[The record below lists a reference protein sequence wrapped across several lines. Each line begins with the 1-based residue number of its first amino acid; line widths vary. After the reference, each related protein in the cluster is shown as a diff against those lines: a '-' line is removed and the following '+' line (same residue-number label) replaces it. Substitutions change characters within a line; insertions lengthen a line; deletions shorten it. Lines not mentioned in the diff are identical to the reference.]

1 MVVPSLTLDA
11 LLKDIAVPVSAEL
24 AAVAP
29 GDVVL
34 DSRLV
39 KPGDLFVAMPGVDG
53 DGRHFVEGALGAGA
67 SSVLAE
73 ANDFESN
80 DPRVITIPN
89 LRAYCG
95 LIARRFYRNP
105 SSDMAITAV
114 TGTNGKTSV
123 TDYIAQLLR
132 LLGQPAGIIGTL
144 GSRLVSGDVSDAV
157 NTTPDIFTLSRILD
171 QWRDDSIQYVAL
183 EASSHALAQ
192 HRLDGLSIH
201 TGVFTNLTRDHLD
214 YHGSIEAY
222 CDAKLALFR
231 DFDLVR
237 AIYNA
242 DDSMSAQVAS
252 VAQCPALGISLADPS
267 ADILVTLDTESSRGL
282 TAKLHTPYGTELLD
296 LPLHGTFNA
305 FNVAAAIATL
315 AGMGFSFS
323 ELCSAS
329 QQLHPVAGRM
339 ELVGL
344 GAVPRVVVDYAH
356 TPDALQ
362 RAILGL
368 RASVSGKLWVVFGC
382 GGDRDKGKRPIMGRI
397 AEQYADCVVVTNDN
411 PRHEPPQRI
420 ADDIV
425 SGCSGSPAIQL
436 DRAAAI
442 HHAIL
447 NADDDDTIL
456 IAGKGHEPYQ
466 LIAGQRLPFS
476 DGDVAREA
484 LDIRGRDA

>member
-1 MVVPSLTLDA
+1 MGVPSLTLDA
-11 LLKDIAVPVSAEL
+11 LLKDIVAPVPAEL
-24 AAVAP
+24 ATVTPADVA
-29 GDVVL
+29 L

-39 KPGDLFVAMPGVDG
+39 EAGDLFVAVPGIDG

-73 ANDFESN
+73 ASDFESN
-80 DPRVITIPN
+80 DPRVIAIPN

-105 SSDMAITAV
+105 SSDMTLTAV

-144 GSRLVSGDVSDAV
+144 GSRLVSGEISDAV
-157 NTTPDIFTLSRILD
+157 NTTPDIFTLSRTLD

-214 YHGSIEAY
+214 YHGSIDAY

-231 DFDLVR
+231 DFDLAKAV
-237 AIYNA
+237 YNA
-242 DDSMSAQVAS
+242 DDAMSAQVAS
-252 VAQCPALGISLADPS
+252 IAQCPALGISLTDSS
-267 ADILVTLDTESSRGL
+267 ADILVALEAEDSQGL
-282 TAKLHTPYGTELLD
+282 RAKLHSPYGTEHLD

-315 AGMGFSFS
+315 VGMGFSFS

-329 QQLHPVAGRM
+329 HQLHPVAGRM
-339 ELVGL
+339 ELVGQ

-362 RAILGL
+362 RAMLGL
-368 RASVSGKLWVVFGC
+368 RSSVSGKLWVVFGC
-382 GGDRDKGKRPIMGRI
+382 GGDRDTGKRPIMGRI
-397 AEQYADCVVVTNDN
+397 AEQYADCVIVTNDN
-411 PRHEPPQRI
+411 PRHESPQQI
-420 ADDIV
+420 AEDIV
-425 SGCSGSPAIQL
+425 SGCLESPAIQL

-466 LIAGQRLPFS
+466 LVAGRRLPFS
-476 DGDVAREA
+476 DGDVAQEA
-484 LDIRGRDA
+484 LEIRGRGA

>member
-1 MVVPSLTLDA
+1 
-11 LLKDIAVPVSAEL
+11 
-24 AAVAP
+24 
-29 GDVVL
+29 
-34 DSRLV
+34 
-39 KPGDLFVAMPGVDG
+39 MPGVSG
-53 DGRHFVEGALGAGA
+53 DGRHFVNRALSAGT
-67 SSVLAE
+67 SSGPVLAE

-80 DPRVITIPN
+80 DPRVIAIPN

-95 LIARRFYRNP
+95 LIARRFYRNLEE
-105 SSDMAITAV
+105 MAITAV

-144 GSRLVSGDVSDAV
+144 GSRLVSGDVSDRM
-157 NTTPDIFTLSRILD
+157 NTTDIFTLSRTLD

-237 AIYNA
+237 AVYNA
-242 DDSMSAQVAS
+242 DDAMSAQVAS
-252 VAQCPALGISLADPS
+252 VANCPALGISLADPS
-267 ADILVTLDTESSRGL
+267 ADVLVTLDTESSHGL
-282 TAKLHTPYGTELLD
+282 TARLHSPYGTEHLD

-315 AGMGFSFS
+315 AGMGSPFPSFAQRVIS
-323 ELCSAS
+323 YIQSLAEWSLLDWELSTCDGRLTPTRPMRCSA
-329 QQLHPVAGRM
+329 QYLDCERLCP
-339 ELVGL
+339 
-344 GAVPRVVVDYAH
+344 
-356 TPDALQ
+356 
-362 RAILGL
+362 
-368 RASVSGKLWVVFGC
+368 GKLWVVFGC
-382 GGDRDKGKRPIMGRI
+382 GGDRDAGKRPIMGRI
-397 AEQYADCVVVTNDN
+397 AEQYADYVIITNDN
-411 PRHEPPQRI
+411 PRHESPQRI

-425 SGCSGSPAIQL
+425 SGCAGSPAIQL

-447 NADDDDTIL
+447 NADDEDTIL

-466 LIAGQRLPFS
+466 LIAGQRLPEG
-476 DGDVAREA
+476 DRDVAREA
-484 LDIRGRDA
+484 LEIRGEGV

>member
-1 MVVPSLTLDA
+1 MGVHSLTLEA
-11 LLKDIAVPVSAEL
+11 LLKDIAAPVSAEL

-29 GDVVL
+29 ADVVL

-39 KPGDLFVAMPGVDG
+39 KAGDLFVAVPGVDG
-53 DGRHFVEGALGAGA
+53 DGRHFVNRALSAGA

-80 DPRVITIPN
+80 DPRVIAIPN

-105 SSDMAITAV
+105 SSEMAITAV

-157 NTTPDIFTLSRILD
+157 NTTPDIFTLSRTLD

-237 AIYNA
+237 AVYNA
-242 DDSMSAQVAS
+242 DDAMSAQVAS
-252 VAQCPALGISLADPS
+252 VANCPALGISLADPS
-267 ADILVTLDTESSRGL
+267 ADVLVTL
-282 TAKLHTPYGTELLD
+282 
-296 LPLHGTFNA
+296 
-305 FNVAAAIATL
+305 I
-315 AGMGFSFS
+315 
-323 ELCSAS
+323 
-329 QQLHPVAGRM
+329 
-339 ELVGL
+339 
-344 GAVPRVVVDYAH
+344 PR
-356 TPDALQ
+356 ALM
-362 RAILGL
+362 
-368 RASVSGKLWVVFGC
+368 V
-382 GGDRDKGKRPIMGRI
+382 
-397 AEQYADCVVVTNDN
+397 
-411 PRHEPPQRI
+411 
-420 ADDIV
+420 
-425 SGCSGSPAIQL
+425 
-436 DRAAAI
+436 
-442 HHAIL
+442 
-447 NADDDDTIL
+447 
-456 IAGKGHEPYQ
+456 
-466 LIAGQRLPFS
+466 
-476 DGDVAREA
+476 
-484 LDIRGRDA
+484 